1 MPKQICVC
9 GSKTEKS
16 HSFQNLFEEL
26 SYKDCPRGFQL
37 HIVERPLNTAFMIL
51 MKPCCNRDVMTRL
64 ILPGCGS
71 RNMSSP
77 HDPRLN
83 GTSPPIGNA
92 LLYLLMAS
100 TADPITII
108 RPAGRQLCNIAIVP
122 ACHRWGSFLPVED
135 LHYNWVPA
143 TLVGHS
149 TYSLLYPKPSSRS
162 S

>member
-1 MPKQICVC
+1 MCLSNGDCKHACAWHNLTNRCQNRFVCVAAKLKNPKF
-9 GSKTEKS
+9 SRT
-16 HSFQNLFEEL
+16 FFEEL
-26 SYKDCPRGFQL
+26 SYKDFPRGFQL

-51 MKPCCNRDVMTRL
+51 MKPCCNGDVMTRL

-92 LLYLLMAS
+92 SLYLLMAS

-108 RPAGRQLCNIAIVP
+108 LLLGGNYAISQLFQLATAGVVFLQLNISTII
-122 ACHRWGSFLPVED
+122 GS
-135 LHYNWVPA
+135 
-143 TLVGHS
+143 
-149 TYSLLYPKPSSRS
+149 
-162 S
+162 